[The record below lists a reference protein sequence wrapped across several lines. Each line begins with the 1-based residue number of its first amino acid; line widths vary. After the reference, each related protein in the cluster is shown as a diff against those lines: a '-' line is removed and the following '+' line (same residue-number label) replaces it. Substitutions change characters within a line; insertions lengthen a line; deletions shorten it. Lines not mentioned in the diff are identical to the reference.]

1 MFNFHKPRTYRST
14 EGCCICRAKS
24 SSSRFTDSRKYERD
38 TMQCFD
44 LKYPRQGE
52 ICNACVLLVKRYKRL
67 PVGSKRNWSHVV
79 DARAG
84 PGSSK
89 IQTKYKSDRGTSR
102 SHQSSSNAGNNNSS
116 SNSGASPSNSSCS
129 SSNSSA
135 INGTTSNGHS
145 NNTTLTS
152 ASSSSYMPEKYS
164 KIFKKS
170 KKLKDSTYKRKSSS
184 NGWSLS
190 AAGSHSLP
198 TTPDSLDSDYEDS
211 RLHGSLNGS
220 GGGGIGSLGGTV
232 VQFQTQTRASAF
244 RAQVAAEARRRYL
257 KLGSK
262 RRKCLPP
269 LKNRRSIVY
278 ESSINFFDED
288 EWQEKKSCC
297 GMLYECPA
305 LGGALIVDVAHYKP
319 CEKHQN
325 LDAKEETKDKT
336 VTKALQH
343 GLPAVVQLQTP
354 NNSVASSSTS
364 SSATCSSL
372 SSTSL
377 LYDRPATTITPV
389 AAASSL
395 TITKSSTPVLK
406 KHHLF
411 FKRQSECFPQGDM
424 VTASETNYYSTKKT
438 ESDYNNHTQQQ
449 QFAQQQRHND
459 HGAIHSS
466 HMPLSSTSGS
476 SSSSSLSISVSSIA
490 ASSTSSTTA
499 AGSSSSSSSLCLNM
513 PKHSLAKVTTISPTS
528 SLHHHH
534 HHLSTTTTAL
544 NNSTTTTKSSSS
556 ANAAAHHSF
565 LHKLKTADTGK
576 IVKHSLEKFNTAVRL
591 KISDLSEMKPIIK
604 TVDKS
609 YILAKPSATIAN
621 LNSLHNAGV
630 SVTMAS
636 SNNGATTTATPYQNL
651 SSYNSMAQPPLT
663 TASMSAAS
671 PTSSTSSTSSTK
683 FSDNSSDSGFDEN
696 MLLERKSASPLQED
710 LEKKMLSRHGVQTMF
725 LASGVQIQG
734 QAQNLVLTGNE
745 VAAKILQNRKYTSV
759 TTSGTN
765 ARLSSHPTTTAVKIA
780 QISTGNNGSNTTSSL
795 SSSTSVA
802 AAQAKMRAIYNS
814 SNTIQHENGITT
826 IVPASSLAASSQ
838 LAAMQNI
845 AQAQAQVTI
854 TPAPPSNLSG
864 GGGSSGSQYNAQNII
879 SRKLTAA
886 NIINLQSNNLSNT
899 TATIQHGSS
908 SSKSNNSNSTC
919 SSSSSGSNISGNHHL
934 NTTATTATTNQKI
947 ILLKTTSSS
956 TSTNHHHHATP
967 PSMMSSSAAIN
978 SGAKFNTTT
987 TTTGGQGGGGGGSG
1001 NR

>member
-1 MFNFHKPRTYRST
+1 MFNFHKPRTYRSA

-44 LKYPRQGE
+44 LKYPRTGE

-102 SHQSSSNAGNNNSS
+102 SSSSHQSSNSS
-116 SNSGASPSNSSCS
+116 SNSGAN
-129 SSNSSA
+129 
-135 INGTTSNGHS
+135 
-145 NNTTLTS
+145 
-152 ASSSSYMPEKYS
+152 SSSYMPEKYS
-164 KIFKKS
+164 KIFKKT
-170 KKLKDSTYKRKSSS
+170 KKIKDSSTHKPRKSSS

-190 AAGSHSLP
+190 AAGTHSLP

-211 RLHGSLNGS
+211 RLHGSLSGTGGS
-220 GGGGIGSLGGTV
+220 GGVGGLLGGTV

-269 LKNRRSIVY
+269 RKNRRSNAH
-278 ESSINFFDED
+278 ESTINFFDEEE
-288 EWQEKKSCC
+288 EWHAKQTCC
-297 GMLYECPA
+297 GVLYECPA
-305 LGGALIVDVAHYKP
+305 LGGALILDVDNYKP

-325 LDAKEETKDKT
+325 LNVAVTAANEETKDRCT
-336 VTKALQH
+336 TKPAIQH
-343 GLPAVVQLQTP
+343 SIPAVVQLQT
-354 NNSVASSSTS
+354 STSCSST
-364 SSATCSSL
+364 
-372 SSTSL
+372 TSL
-377 LYDRPATTITPV
+377 YERPLGGVTTTAAATTITPV
-389 AAASSL
+389 AAATSASSSTPSSL
-395 TITKSSTPVLK
+395 TITKTSTPVLK

-424 VTASETNYYSTKKT
+424 VTASETNYYNT
-438 ESDYNNHTQQQ
+438 ESDYNNHNTTQQQ
-449 QFAQQQRHND
+449 QQQQQQFSQQQTPNS
-459 HGAIHSS
+459 A
-466 HMPLSSTSGS
+466 
-476 SSSSSLSISVSSIA
+476 
-490 ASSTSSTTA
+490 
-499 AGSSSSSSSLCLNM
+499 CLNM
-513 PKHSLAKVTTISPTS
+513 PKHSLAKVTTISPTP
-528 SLHHHH
+528 
-534 HHLSTTTTAL
+534 LSA
-544 NNSTTTTKSSSS
+544 NYHQQQHAMNSSSS
-556 ANAAAHHSF
+556 SSTITKTSSSTAHHNF
-565 LHKLKTADTGK
+565 LHKIKTADTGK

-591 KISDLSEMKPIIK
+591 KTNDIHDMMKPIIK

-609 YILAKPSATIAN
+609 YILSKPPTMAASI
-621 LNSLHNAGV
+621 NSLHNAGV

-636 SNNGATTTATPYQNL
+636 SNGGGTTTTYQNL
-651 SSYNSMAQPPLT
+651 ASYNSMAQPPLT

-671 PTSSTSSTSSTK
+671 PTSSTSSTSSSSTK

-696 MLLERKSASPLQED
+696 MLLERKSASPLQD
-710 LEKKMLSRHGVQTMF
+710 DCEKKMLSRHGVQTMF

-759 TTSGTN
+759 STSATN
-765 ARLSSHPTTTAVKIA
+765 GRLSSSHPTTTAVKIA
-780 QISTGNNGSNTTSSL
+780 QISTGNNGSNNTTSS
-795 SSSTSVA
+795 SSSAAAAVA

-854 TPAPPSNLSG
+854 TPAPPTSLSANAG
-864 GGGSSGSQYNAQNII
+864 QQFNVNAQNII
-879 SRKLTAA
+879 SSRKLTAA

-899 TATIQHGSS
+899 TTIQHGS
-908 SSKSNNSNSTC
+908 N
-919 SSSSSGSNISGNHHL
+919 SSSSSSANHQL
-934 NTTATTATTNQKI
+934 NSATTTTPNQKI
-947 ILLKTTSSS
+947 ILLKTTTSAAASVSS
-956 TSTNHHHHATP
+956 HQ
-967 PSMMSSSAAIN
+967 SMMSLSASSAITT
-978 SGAKFNTTT
+978 GAKFNTTMSS
-987 TTTGGQGGGGGGSG
+987 GG

>member
-1 MFNFHKPRTYRST
+1 MFNFHKPRTYRSA

-89 IQTKYKSDRGTSR
+89 IQTKYKSERGSSR
-102 SHQSSSNAGNNNSS
+102 SSSSSHQSSASNGSNGGSS
-116 SNSGASPSNSSCS
+116 SSSGASPTNPACS
-129 SSNSSA
+129 TSA
-135 INGTTSNGHS
+135 NIGGGTASTSSNGHS
-145 NNTTLTS
+145 TNM
-152 ASSSSYMPEKYS
+152 SSSYMPEKYS

-170 KKLKDSTYKRKSSS
+170 KKLKDSSSSHKRKSSS
-184 NGWSLS
+184 NGWSQS
-190 AAGSHSLP
+190 AATATGSHSLP

-211 RLHGSLNGS
+211 RLHGSLNGA
-220 GGGGIGSLGGTV
+220 GGIGSLGGTV

-262 RRKCLPP
+262 RRKSLPP
-269 LKNRRSIVY
+269 RKNRRSSAY
-278 ESSINFFDED
+278 ESTLSFIDEE
-288 EWQEKKSCC
+288 EWQKKATCC
-297 GMLYECPA
+297 GVLYECPA
-305 LGGALIVDVAHYKP
+305 FGGALIVDVNNYKP
-319 CEKHQN
+319 CENHQN
-325 LDAKEETKDKT
+325 SETSSPAKEEVKERCTTTPKPI
-336 VTKALQH
+336 QH
-343 GLPAVVQLQTP
+343 SIPAVVQLQTP
-354 NNSVASSSTS
+354 ANSVATSSTTTCSMSSSSSLYERPGVLTNALTPS
-364 SSATCSSL
+364 SS
-372 SSTSL
+372 
-377 LYDRPATTITPV
+377 
-389 AAASSL
+389 SSL

-411 FKRQSECFPQGDM
+411 FKRQSESFPQGDM
-424 VTASETNYYSTKKT
+424 VTASSETNYYNSNITKKT

-449 QFAQQQRHND
+449 QQTQSSVLQRHND
-459 HGAIHSS
+459 HGAIHNL
-466 HMPLSSTSGS
+466 PSST
-476 SSSSSLSISVSSIA
+476 SSLSISVSSVA
-490 ASSTSSTTA
+490 TMAPNSSSSSTT
-499 AGSSSSSSSLCLNM
+499 SSSSSSSLNM
-513 PKHSLAKVTTISPTS
+513 PKHSLAKVTTISPTPTHQQFNS
-528 SLHHHH
+528 S
-534 HHLSTTTTAL
+534 S
-544 NNSTTTTKSSSS
+544 SSITKSSTSS
-556 ANAAAHHSF
+556 SHSF
-565 LHKLKTADTGK
+565 LHKIKTADTGK

-591 KISDLSEMKPIIK
+591 KSTSDLNEMKPIIK

-609 YILAKPSATIAN
+609 YILSKPPTMAN
-621 LNSLHNAGV
+621 INSLHNAGV
-630 SVTMAS
+630 SVTMTTTNNNS
-636 SNNGATTTATPYQNL
+636 SNTAAGVTTTYQNL

-710 LEKKMLSRHGVQTMF
+710 CEKKMLSRHGVQTMF

-759 TTSGTN
+759 STSATN
-765 ARLSSHPTTTAVKIA
+765 TRLSSHPTTTAVKIA
-780 QISTGNNGSNTTSSL
+780 QISTGNSGSNNTSS
-795 SSSTSVA
+795 SAAA

-864 GGGSSGSQYNAQNII
+864 GSGATGQQHFNAQNII

-899 TATIQHGSS
+899 STIQHS
-908 SSKSNNSNSTC
+908 SNNH
-919 SSSSSGSNISGNHHL
+919 SSSSSSISSSNHSGNHS
-934 NTTATTATTNQKI
+934 ATTTTTPNQKI
-947 ILLKTTSSS
+947 ILLKTS
-956 TSTNHHHHATP
+956 TAHNNNNNLHHHQQHHH
-967 PSMMSSSAAIN
+967 SN
-978 SGAKFNTTT
+978 SITTTGAKFSSITTT
-987 TTTGGQGGGGGGSG
+987 SSGCGIGSSGGGGGVG